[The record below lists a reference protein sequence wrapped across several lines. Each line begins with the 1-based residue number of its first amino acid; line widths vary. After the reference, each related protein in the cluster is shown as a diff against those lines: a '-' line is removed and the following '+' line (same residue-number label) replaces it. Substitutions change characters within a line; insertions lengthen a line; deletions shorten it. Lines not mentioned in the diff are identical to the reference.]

1 MIKKIDSYSV
11 VCDHCGESLM
21 TTHEGWS
28 MFADEQHAQ
37 ESADNEGW
45 YCEEDNGDG
54 GPDHY
59 YCKECH
65 WIDDNDE
72 MHLRMER
79 RKELAESSPSPSP
92 DREVGGL
99 RWVRASDIEYEMVTR
114 VVFAKRAD
122 DFTCKGIGR
131 FQQSDGTFFW
141 QVQGIIPIPLKDHD
155 KLLILCEDESPS
167 LPADK
172 PESPESFKKWLDY
185 NCDPHNATAVDSA
198 PFVEWLDK
206 EIEGTGF
213 PDVFTR
219 KLIAVKQK
227 YLSLRQPQALPIE
240 EGGEMPSELNEW
252 MSEEE
257 DKIDNIE
264 HMFGYRLGA
273 IAMWKR
279 IGFEREEALTLAGKM
294 GEGWRRETQEL
305 FSLRTQ
311 LQSLTEERDAIK
323 TAYAEQREELEKARY
338 SMRECYYDGFNQA
351 HYSHLHPD
359 VCPPKEMEQ
368 AATEYFNKKEA
379 Q

>member
-1 MIKKIDSYSV
+1 MPAAPKRVRITGCSY
-11 VCDHCGESLM
+11 
-21 TTHEGWS
+21 
-28 MFADEQHAQ
+28 EQ
-37 ESADNEGW
+37 GW
-45 YCEEDNGDG
+45 YKNAIGQEFDVDNASPPKDFVVWQDYINNTRTWRHIAQSDCEVIYSLT
-54 GPDHY
+54 PTVP
-59 YCKECH
+59 
-65 WIDDNDE
+65 
-72 MHLRMER
+72 
-79 RKELAESSPSPSP
+79 SSPSS
-92 DREVGGL
+92 DREVGGF
-99 RWVRASDIEYEMVTR
+99 VSASCEGEKCRCGKPAVKKIEEVIMWDDPNKMRHPFTQYVCKEHFDEVMR
-114 VVFAKRAD
+114 PYLKR
-122 DFTCKGIGR
+122 
-131 FQQSDGTFFW
+131 
-141 QVQGIIPIPLKDHD
+141 
-155 KLLILCEDESPS
+155 ESPS

-273 IAMWKR
+273 VAMWKR

-305 FSLRTQ
+305 SSLRTQ

-323 TAYAEQREELEKARY
+323 TAYAEQREELDKALS

-359 VCPPKEMEQ
+359 VCPPKELER
-368 AATEYFNKKEA
+368 AANEYFNKKEGK
-379 Q
+379 